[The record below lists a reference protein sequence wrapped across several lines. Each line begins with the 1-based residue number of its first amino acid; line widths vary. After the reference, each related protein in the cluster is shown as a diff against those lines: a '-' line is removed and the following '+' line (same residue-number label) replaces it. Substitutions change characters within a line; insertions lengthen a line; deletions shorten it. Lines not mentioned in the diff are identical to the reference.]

1 MDSYEYKV
9 LIVDDEDD
17 VRNGWVAGLCA
28 LGVRGREFFAMGA
41 RTAGD
46 ALDLL
51 SEERARGAPFNVAVL
66 DLHLEA
72 SGEPYETDRWA
83 LARQL
88 KELYQPYP
96 DLGIIVVTAIH
107 HDPADF
113 KTASDIA
120 DGGYLSKAAIDAENL
135 AEVIRTRFPPRE
147 APVFWFSPAHQ
158 DDQERAFILNTGTMT
173 LRRLPGRAKV
183 STPRGTGDLWF
194 LEVFL
199 REALDKSPETLVGYD
214 TIYAYKDGRHQTTIP
229 IPWHLGTQRTQ
240 GEDNSWIHQP
250 VSRLRTLLD
259 PVEKG
264 IFENRRNEG
273 YVVAARVKRVDD

>member
-28 LGVRGREFFAMGA
+28 LGVRRREFFAIGA

-51 SEERARGAPFNVAVL
+51 SEEKARGAPFNVAVL
-66 DLHLEA
+66 DLHLEG
-72 SGEPYETDRWA
+72 SGEPYESDRWA

-113 KTASDIA
+113 KAASDIA
-120 DGGYLSKAAIDAENL
+120 DPVLRL
-135 AEVIRTRFPPRE
+135 AP
-147 APVFWFSPAHQ
+147 SGH
-158 DDQERAFILNTGTMT
+158 GTHGRRPGK
-173 LRRLPGRAKV
+173 LRRQSLGSQPRRA
-183 STPRGTGDLWF
+183 
-194 LEVFL
+194 
-199 REALDKSPETLVGYD
+199 
-214 TIYAYKDGRHQTTIP
+214 
-229 IPWHLGTQRTQ
+229 
-240 GEDNSWIHQP
+240 QP
-250 VSRLRTLLD
+250 VHRGRQRFRNLGRRQSHDDDPGCGALHRRLDEEESGQLVRLTTRR
-259 PVEKG
+259 
-264 IFENRRNEG
+264 IFNSVG
-273 YVVAARVKRVDD
+273 

>member
-28 LGVRGREFFAMGA
+28 LGVRRREFFAIGA

-51 SEERARGAPFNVAVL
+51 SEEKARGAPFNVAVL
-66 DLHLEA
+66 DLHLEG
-72 SGEPYETDRWA
+72 SGEPYESDRWA

-113 KTASDIA
+113 KAASDIA

-135 AEVIRTRFPPRE
+135 CEVIRTRFPPRE
-147 APVFWFSPAHQ
+147 APVFRFSSAHQ
-158 DDQERAFILNTGTMT
+158 DNQEKAFILNTGTMT

-183 STPRGTGDLWF
+183 STPRGIGDLWF

-199 REALDKSPETLVGYD
+199 REALDRPPETLVGYD

-259 PVEKG
+259 PETKSM
-264 IFENRRNEG
+264 FENRRNEG